1 VSTPDR
7 RIYRSPS
14 ALALGVTLAS
24 IGFVIIT
31 IVAAFAVAGQMQ
43 LLYAARLGTIIS
55 TDQAEARDN
64 FRWVVTALQLGS
76 MIISFVLFLAWVYLA
91 SSNLPALGVA
101 GLRYRPGWSV
111 GWFLLPIANVF
122 MPYLVIKELWQA
134 SSGGFGTDW
143 RSKRIPLV
151 PAAWWAVEVLFGML
165 HYGPLP
171 VLFGK
176 SSLARLND
184 FPSTG
189 LMLPRG
195 VNWLVAS
202 LLNDYWAQM
211 SWQAV
216 AIASTVLTV
225 VVVLW
230 ITHLQQQK
238 RALIDNARRAAAV
251 EAAANETMA
260 KAASQ
265 GP

>member
-1 VSTPDR
+1 MK
-7 RIYRSPS
+7 
-14 ALALGVTLAS
+14 
-24 IGFVIIT
+24 IGAVVMMFRKIPLTFT
-31 IVAAFAVAGQMQ
+31 IENSRE
-43 LLYAARLGTIIS
+43 YAR
-55 TDQAEARDN
+55 QK
-64 FRWVVTALQLGS
+64 LGS

-91 SSNLPALGVA
+91 SRNLPALGVA

-176 SSLARLND
+176 SSLARLNE
-184 FPSTG
+184 FHSA
-189 LMLPRG
+189 PRMPPWG
-195 VNWLVAS
+195 ADS
-202 LLNDYWAQM
+202 LLNDYWAQL
-211 SWQAV
+211 SWQMV
-216 AIASTVLTV
+216 ALASTALTV

-230 ITHLQQQK
+230 ITHLQEQK
-238 RALIDNARRAAAV
+238 RALIANARRAAVV
-251 EAAANETMA
+251 EAG
-260 KAASQ
+260 S
-265 GP
+265 G